1 MVSATTHSVMARP
14 LHHTPTLRRSMPT
27 AQPAHAAARLSQLTN
42 NVAPVQCVVRLASP
56 LAALGCILAL
66 QLLPQL
72 LGIRALPLGQPA
84 LRVRWR
90 PRVGGVK
97 AASRAAA
104 GCGDAR
110 RGWPTQYNFGQ
121 PTLTS
126 AAVCDVQGW
135 NISVRPTSQKVR
147 YEAARQRAATSS
159 CVAAEAHPLG
169 YRGCRLRFRF
179 FRSSP
184 PAASCGGAAPAG
196 PCAAAESAALRCTLV
211 TAAQEDTGGAGRRS
225 LQQARLGRMP
235 ASLSRPAVTRLVC
248 SKAAHTAVLA
258 EMQRIEHQP

>member
-1 MVSATTHSVMARP
+1 MVQLGSASSPTTLLLSSASSA
-14 LHHTPTLRRSMPT
+14 L
-27 AQPAHAAARLSQLTN
+27 PAPWL
-42 NVAPVQCVVRLASP
+42 P
-56 LAALGCILAL
+56 LAASLLFSFFRSFLASERCHLGSQRSGSGGGPGLAGSKL
-66 QLLPQL
+66 QA
-72 LGIRALPLGQPA
+72 G
-84 LRVRWR
+84 
-90 PRVGGVK
+90 
-97 AASRAAA
+97 AAA

-248 SKAAHTAVLA
+248 SKATHTAVLA